1 VISGSWSAAGGRY
14 LPAFWHVL
22 VVASHSPPAL
32 SQSVFD
38 LTCERSVDLPPLVDG
53 LADGDVVDGVLD
65 EPGLEPPI
73 VLELPDE
80 PLLSELPEVPP
91 EPLLVPWAAA
101 MAGPKPRTRTSSAN
115 SKSFMTSSP

>member
-1 VISGSWSAAGGRY
+1 MTTKIVALTDALGNLVRFVL
-14 LPAFWHVL
+14 LPG
-22 VVASHSPPAL
+22 
-32 SQSVFD
+32 QRFD
-38 LTCERSVDLPPLVDG
+38 TVGVPPLIDG

-65 EPGLEPPI
+65 EPGLEPPM
-73 VLELPDE
+73 VLELPVE

-101 MAGPKPRTRTSSAN
+101 MAGPKPRTRTSIAN

>member
-1 VISGSWSAAGGRY
+1 
-14 LPAFWHVL
+14 
-22 VVASHSPPAL
+22 L
-32 SQSVFD
+32 SQSAFD

-65 EPGLEPPI
+65 EPGLEPPM
-73 VLELPDE
+73 VLELPVE
-80 PLLSELPEVPP
+80 PLLSELPKVPP

-101 MAGPKPRTRTSSAN
+101 MAGPKPRTRTTSIAN